1 MIKEQGNFV
10 REYSEGHGYGRD
22 YSRRDN
28 TRGIAIGGLVT
39 GIIGTVAGVSALWNR
54 NGGGGLSS
62 LLSGG
67 SGGGVPANVNI
78 NGFGGGASGCC
89 APTPFEVYSKTCGD
103 VIDLTKAFY
112 NQRITSLNE
121 ATAAREVDVAEKF
134 SLYKG
139 QVDADFGLYVNTRDN
154 IDKVNNRLN
163 DELFSLYKYTRD
175 KDDETNARLCKL
187 EKEAAVNTAIRPYQ
201 DKLLQNEIATAF
213 SNAINYT
220 DRRMC
225 RVVEGQVVLPNTPVV
240 TGFGGYCCCGSNN
253 AAAAAGA

>member
-1 MIKEQGNFV
+1 MIKEQGSFV
-10 REYSEGHGYGRD
+10 RECPDYGYGRND
-22 YSRRDN
+22 YGRRDN

-78 NGFGGGASGCC
+78 NGFGGGTSGCC

-121 ATAAREVDVAEKF
+121 ATAAREVDIAEKF
-134 SLYKG
+134 GLYKS

-154 IDKVNNRLN
+154 IDKVNDRLTN
-163 DELFSLYKYTRD
+163 ELFSSYKYTRD
-175 KDDETNARLCKL
+175 KDDELRNEICELKAQV
-187 EKEAAVNTAIRPYQ
+187 AIASAVRPYQ
-201 DKLLQNEIATAF
+201 DRLLQTEIATAF
-213 SNAINYT
+213 ANAINYVDKKT
-220 DRRMC
+220 CKMIS
-225 RVVEGQVVLPNTPVV
+225 GQVVIPNTPVV

-253 AAAAAGA
+253 AAAAGA